1 MASSGKAIDPG
12 SDFLII
18 QHKPASLMLGE
29 GKRIF
34 CSLEDGKEAMQD
46 TRSHVF
52 RHPPPYLGITCSRYG
67 ASLLSAEDI
76 SGYSVTGGTTDEKT
90 QPVNV
95 MEVFYSLI
103 RKQAWTAFHPPP
115 PI

>member
-1 MASSGKAIDPG
+1 MWSGHGAVKLIF
-12 SDFLII
+12 FL
-18 QHKPASLMLGE
+18 P
-29 GKRIF
+29 
-34 CSLEDGKEAMQD
+34 EDGKGAMQD
-46 TRSHVF
+46 KPRSHVF
-52 RHPPPYLGITCSRYG
+52 RHPPPYLGITCSRFG
-67 ASLLSAEDI
+67 ASVINAQQIEHAVI
-76 SGYSVTGGTTDEKT
+76 GGTTDEKT